1 MKEEDSYAVKLLLQE
16 NDRYAGQ
23 YLVSGVRQ
31 ICWPVYFAGVRQICW
46 QVYFAGVRQSCC
58 KIYFL
63 GERHKYWPVYFARI
77 RQICWPASLA
87 GVCQICLPVYS
98 GQYPVIHAGR
108 WRLVLKAGSANS
120 QQAASLVLSKV
131 ENTHISYKEGYLIG
145 IQIYLFLQLGLL
157 VAFEPPPG
165 DKTIEIITKYI

>member
-1 MKEEDSYAVKLLLQE
+1 MEGLLSTGYTPSSFWWQCLASSSLKGMYNIELLLL
-16 NDRYAGQ
+16 AC
-23 YLVSGVRQ
+23 LS
-31 ICWPVYFAGVRQICW
+31 WPVCRGLYNKRLLQFFSW
-46 QVYFAGVRQSCC
+46 
-58 KIYFL
+58 
-63 GERHKYWPVYFARI
+63 
-77 RQICWPASLA
+77 
-87 GVCQICLPVYS
+87 PVYS

-165 DKTIEIITKYI
+165 DKTIEIITKYIWVLARYRPHMMATDIRTLFR